1 MTETFCT
8 ADLAGTRD
16 AYVPG
21 PCTYPVGAET
31 GAGGR
36 ERGERRVDGLHHA
49 GWERRKARV

>member
-21 PCTYPVGAET
+21 PCTYPAGAET
-31 GAGGR
+31 GAGR
-36 ERGERRVDGLHHA
+36 ERRVDGLHDHA
-49 GWERRKARV
+49 GWERREERV